1 MQIIA
6 NAYSEIEPP
15 DFFFLGGGQVICSD
29 ALCSVKILLPSVCS
43 YIKSA
48 SPTTSHISHVPC
60 WN

>member
-15 DFFFLGGGQVICSD
+15 DFFLGGQVICSD

-43 YIKSA
+43 YIKSS
-48 SPTTSHISHVPC
+48 SPTTSHIINVPC